1 MRDFLLFLIRSDL
14 VSQPHWARFLI
25 NSFHISPLSTQMWR
39 SLIFLRSEITYSQ
52 KVFSICSTLYSGRLC
67 LCAEIRSGQ
76 TGCKAACSQR
86 AEAKIS
92 FKKVHLNIWFVIRM
106 CQRVSD
112 GNFNLNNVCL
122 TLFIYFYRLCI
133 TTDTQRTTWQQRWW
147 SEFLRSDLTDD
158 MCFMFW
164 WPLKWVKMPAVMV
177 CVRRRQ

>member
-1 MRDFLLFLIRSDL
+1 MTVAVSHLSPHRCEDLWYFSDQRL
-14 VSQPHWARFLI
+14 HIVRRFFPSVALYIQDVCVSVQ
-25 NSFHISPLSTQMWR
+25 
-39 SLIFLRSEITYSQ
+39 RSE
-52 KVFSICSTLYSGRLC
+52 V
-67 LCAEIRSGQ
+67 EIRSGQ
-76 TGCKAACSQR
+76 RGCKAACSQR

-106 CQRVSD
+106 CQSVSD

-122 TLFIYFYRLCI
+122 TLFIYFYHLCI

-147 SEFLRSDLTDD
+147 CWWMVEFLRSDLTDD
-158 MCFMFW
+158 MYFMFW